1 MSVNNRSRV
10 YKSGPEFITPDGSK
24 KFYKGK
30 GRKSD
35 RNIDTW
41 EDKKQDAYLKVLEEK
56 RNNVSISK

>member
-10 YKSGPEFITPDGSK
+10 YKSGPEFITPDGGK

-30 GRKSD
+30 GRRSD

-56 RNNVSISK
+56 RNNVSFSK